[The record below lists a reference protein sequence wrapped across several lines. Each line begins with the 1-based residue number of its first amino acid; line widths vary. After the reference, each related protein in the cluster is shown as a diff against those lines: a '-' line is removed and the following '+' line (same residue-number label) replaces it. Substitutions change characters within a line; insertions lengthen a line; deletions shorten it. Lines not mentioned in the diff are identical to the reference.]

1 MGAMTRPIILEV
13 TARWREDQP
22 GGFAVNVTFDTPK
35 HGEHFARQLL
45 VAIEGLDR
53 DRRWSPDVAMKH
65 LNEVGRMPEKS
76 RDETIRR
83 RAVGIV
89 AWLQER
95 GHLIADEHNGVA
107 WHRSGETAEVTV
119 VKPRPRSAPPT
130 EPTLKVA
137 MKVARPR
144 SGSRRRARPAGAEPA
159 AATPAA
165 ATPAPAK
172 KKARKPR
179 KKKDEAKKDEA

>member
-1 MGAMTRPIILEV
+1 MTRPILEV

-35 HGEHFARQLL
+35 LGEHFAKQLL

-53 DRRWSPDVAMKH
+53 DMRWSPDVALRH
-65 LNEVGRMPEKS
+65 LTDVGRMPEGS
-76 RDETIRR
+76 RDDKIRR

-95 GHLIADEHNGVA
+95 GHLVADEHNGVA
-107 WHRSGETAEVTV
+107 WHSIGETVEVTAV
-119 VKPRPRSAPPT
+119 TPRPRSSPPT

-144 SGSRRRARPAGAEPA
+144 AVARERARPAAANPA
-159 AATPAA
+159 AA
-165 ATPAPAK
+165 K
-172 KKARKPR
+172 KKSKKPR
-179 KKKDEAKKDEA
+179 KKA

>member
-35 HGEHFARQLL
+35 HGEHFARQLVL
-45 VAIEGLDR
+45 AIEGLDR
-53 DRRWSPDVAMKH
+53 DRRWSPDVAIEH
-65 LNEVGRMPEKS
+65 LNHVGRMPERS

-107 WHRSGETAEVTV
+107 WHRIGDTAEVTAV
-119 VKPRPRSAPPT
+119 TPRPRSAPPRSGPPT

-137 MKVARPR
+137 MKIARPR
-144 SGSRRRARPAGAEPA
+144 SATRRRARPAAADPAA
-159 AATPAA
+159 AATPVA
-165 ATPAPAK
+165 AK
-172 KKARKPR
+172 KKSRKPR
-179 KKKDEAKKDEA
+179 KKKDEA

>member
-53 DRRWSPDVAMKH
+53 NEAWSPDVAIMH
-65 LNEVGRMPEKS
+65 LSDVGRMPEKL

-107 WHRSGETAEVTV
+107 WHRMGETAEVTTV
-119 VKPRPRSAPPT
+119 TARPRSAPPT
-130 EPTLKVA
+130 EPKLEVA
-137 MKVARPR
+137 TKAARPR
-144 SGSRRRARPAGAEPA
+144 SATRRRARPVAAEPA
-159 AATPAA
+159 AANPAA
-165 ATPAPAK
+165 AK
-172 KKARKPR
+172 KKSKKPR

>member
-1 MGAMTRPIILEV
+1 MGAMTRPILEV

-35 HGEHFARQLL
+35 VGEHFARQLL

-53 DRRWSPDVAMKH
+53 DKRWSPDVAIEH
-65 LNEVGRMPEKS
+65 LSDVGRMPEKS

-107 WHRSGETAEVTV
+107 WHRIGETAEVTTLT
-119 VKPRPRSAPPT
+119 PRPRSTPPT

-137 MKVARPR
+137 MKIERPR
-144 SGSRRRARPAGAEPA
+144 SASRERARPAA
-159 AATPAA
+159 
-165 ATPAPAK
+165 AK
-172 KKARKPR
+172 KKSKKPR
-179 KKKDEAKKDEA
+179 KKKEEA

>member
-1 MGAMTRPIILEV
+1 MTRPIILEV

-35 HGEHFARQLL
+35 HGEHFARQLH

-53 DRRWSPDVAMKH
+53 DERWSPDVAIKH
-65 LNEVGRMPEKS
+65 LRDVGKMPEKS

-119 VKPRPRSAPPT
+119 TPRPRSAPPT
-130 EPTLKVA
+130 EPTHKEA

-144 SGSRRRARPAGAEPA
+144 SGSRRGGGPA
-159 AATPAA
+159 AADPATAATTAAAAPTA
-165 ATPAPAK
+165 ATPTPAK
-172 KKARKPR
+172 KKSRKPR
-179 KKKDEAKKDEA
+179 KKKDEA